1 MGILIYVKLLG
12 YREVILK
19 MMYRNSLVR
28 KKQRQ
33 HSLVRLEIFLATR
46 RTTKVF
52 IVKEKKKDILLFFLF
67 FFSNYCLLMTSMA
80 HLKLGSVW

>member
-33 HSLVRLEIFLATR
+33 HSLVRLEITTR

-52 IVKEKKKDILLFFLF
+52 IVKEKKRISYF